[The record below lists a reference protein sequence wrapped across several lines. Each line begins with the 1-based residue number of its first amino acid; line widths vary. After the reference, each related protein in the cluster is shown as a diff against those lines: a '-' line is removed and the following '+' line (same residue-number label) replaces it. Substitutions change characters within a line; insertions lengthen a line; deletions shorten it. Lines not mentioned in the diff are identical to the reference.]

1 MGQGSVDEF
10 GEDLFDD
17 GVAAVL
23 RFGLDEHERAV
34 GERGV
39 VAPHGEQLTLAV
51 DGGLVE
57 VGDAAHDQP
66 GGDRVAGAFERG
78 VARSRRSGRGR

>member
-1 MGQGSVDEF
+1 MGQGSVDQL

-23 RFGLDEHERAV
+23 GLGLDEYERAV

-39 VAPHGEQLTLAV
+39 VTPDREELTLTV
-51 DGGLVE
+51 HCGLVE
-57 VGDAAHDQP
+57 VGDATHD
-66 GGDRVAGAFERG
+66 
-78 VARSRRSGRGR
+78 